1 MAVNFLKSIYLISKS
16 EDLHGWKVKILQ
28 QIIVLMVH
36 DGLLFAAG
44 SRQAVNVHG
53 NGGGLA
59 RYWKSDEIAM
69 KG

>member
-1 MAVNFLKSIYLISKS
+1 
-16 EDLHGWKVKILQ
+16 
-28 QIIVLMVH
+28 MVH

-59 RYWKSDEIAM
+59 RYWKSDEIATLSWRVPATA
-69 KG
+69 